1 MWKAYRKK
9 LKPELINCLNDL
21 YEEKGS
27 WWQTIVDD
35 DQVFILVRDNKL
47 HVLVHGGLLLMIT
60 NDSNGKI
67 VCKTHEEY
75 LNLRSEADSYVTI
88 SENHTASPKLVEGLM
103 GFVENYRKIK
113 HRIKHFVGSER
124 QYCHSMSL
132 NIKETVDKEAGLVLE
147 NGEENIRNKAQK
159 VDLQTVSDDG
169 NMLFVEVKLFSNAEI
184 RSLKTPPVVNQL
196 LKYEKIMKS
205 HEQRI
210 LDAYAEQCETY
221 SQLKGAFFK
230 KKLPDPSNIRIRIHP
245 TVRLIITDFD
255 EAQLKCLL
263 PGIRGSIEKGM
274 GWGENT
280 DNLITV
286 GKPNNIKSRHIF
298 KGISEYP
305 SKG

>member
-21 YEEKGS
+21 YAEKGS

-35 DQVFILVRDNKL
+35 NQVFILVRDNEL

-60 NDSNGKI
+60 IDSNGRI

-75 LNLRSEADSYVTI
+75 LNLRSEADPYVTI
-88 SENHTASPKLVEGLM
+88 SEKHTASPKLVEGLTE
-103 GFVENYRKIK
+103 FVRNYSKIK
-113 HRIKHFVGSER
+113 HRVKNFVGSER
-124 QYCHSMSL
+124 QYCHALSL
-132 NIKETVDKEAGLVLE
+132 NIKEIVDRETGLVLE
-147 NGEENIRNKAQK
+147 KGGENIRNKAQK
-159 VDLQTVSDDG
+159 VDLQAVSDDG
-169 NMLFVEVKLFSNAEI
+169 NMVFLEVKLFSNPEV

-196 LKYEKIMKS
+196 QKYESIIKS

-210 LDAYAEQCETY
+210 IDAYAEQCETY
-221 SQLKGAFFK
+221 SRLNGAFFNNM
-230 KKLPDPSNIRIRIHP
+230 LPDPSNIHIHP

-255 EAQLKCLL
+255 DVQLKYSL
-263 PGIRGSIEKGM
+263 PGIRESIEKGM
-274 GWGENT
+274 GWGKNA
-280 DNLITV
+280 DNLITI
-286 GKPNNIKSRHIF
+286 GNPDNIKTRHIF